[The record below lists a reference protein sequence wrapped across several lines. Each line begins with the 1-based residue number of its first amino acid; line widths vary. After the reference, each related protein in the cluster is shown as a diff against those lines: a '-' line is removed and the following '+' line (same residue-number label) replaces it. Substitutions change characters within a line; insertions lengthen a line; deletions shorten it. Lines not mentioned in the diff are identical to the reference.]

1 MDINFEGLNYIG
13 IVAAT
18 VVSFVLGAIWFMPPV
33 FGKFWMRA
41 NGFPDDDPGA
51 PPIAFA
57 AAFILML
64 IASYVLS
71 LVIGE
76 DASPLEGLR
85 AGLAVGA
92 AFVATGIGVLYL
104 FERRSVTHF
113 LVNGGYMI
121 VAFSVMGT
129 IVGWT
134 S

>member
-1 MDINFEGLNYIG
+1 MEFNTDLNYVG
-13 IVAAT
+13 IILAT
-18 VVSFVLGAIWFMPPV
+18 VVSFALGALWFMPRV
-33 FGKFWMRA
+33 FGTFWMQE

-51 PPIAFA
+51 PPQAYL
-57 AAFILML
+57 AAFVLML

-71 LVIGE
+71 LIIGD
-76 DASPLEGLR
+76 DATPLEGLQ

-92 AFVATGIGVLYL
+92 AFVAVGIGVLYL

-113 LVNGGYMI
+113 LVNAGYMI

-129 IVGWT
+129 IIGAT